1 MFMDDDDYLG
11 TDIDDGA
18 GDEDT
23 ASFLSGIMAG
33 ILLPLIGVGILLMFG
48 FWWGMAQLGML

>member
-1 MFMDDDDYLG
+1 MDDDDYLG

-48 FWWGMAQLGML
+48 FWWGMAQLGIL